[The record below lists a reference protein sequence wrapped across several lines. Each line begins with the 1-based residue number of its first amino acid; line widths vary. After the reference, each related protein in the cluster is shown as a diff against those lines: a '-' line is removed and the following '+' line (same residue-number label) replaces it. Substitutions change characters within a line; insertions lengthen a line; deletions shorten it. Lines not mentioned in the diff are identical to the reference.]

1 MPSVEAPK
9 SVYSLIGKEKP
20 VSFLVK
26 WIKNNM
32 PAPKIALLNKN
43 LNGLRLLNAKIKIM
57 IYIIHNNT
65 ITPYFKKFI
74 ISPNYRYEFFKIKRH
89 TFIKK
94 TVPKKII
101 WDGIFYLILTCRR
114 NVAFFGNFIKIVY
127 RFKHNIFILI
137 NDFFNYKNNKEN
149 Y

>member
-1 MPSVEAPK
+1 
-9 SVYSLIGKEKP
+9 
-20 VSFLVK
+20 
-26 WIKNNM
+26 M

-101 WDGIFYLILTCRR
+101 
-114 NVAFFGNFIKIVY
+114 
-127 RFKHNIFILI
+127 
-137 NDFFNYKNNKEN
+137 
-149 Y
+149 